1 MTSGAGNAAP
11 RQTGL
16 ARRLTRALPPV
27 LPTLGGAVGWG
38 AVAGLCALGGLM
50 LGGWQ
55 TPAKIRSVFLL
66 FGLGGFVAF
75 PFGIYLARLLAQ
87 WRSSGETAFA
97 AAFVSFALATI
108 AATAAL
114 YGLQYREYYAQWHE
128 EAFSRIWF
136 LQFVHTLAAAAY
148 QFAVLGVRLY
158 FPVGFVALLAA
169 SLWFARRAR

>member
-1 MTSGAGNAAP
+1 MIIGSGRAEGSES
-11 RQTGL
+11 RL
-16 ARRLTRALPPV
+16 ARALPPL
-27 LPTLGGAVGWG
+27 LPTLGYALAWG
-38 AVAGLCALGGLM
+38 VVTGICALTSLM
-50 LGGWQ
+50 LDDWQ
-55 TPAKIRSVFLL
+55 TPGKIRWVVVL
-66 FGLGGFVAF
+66 FALGGFVAF
-75 PFGIYLARLLAQ
+75 PFGLYLARLLAQ
-87 WRSSGETAFA
+87 LRGSGEAAFA

-114 YGLQYREYYAQWHE
+114 YGLQYREYYAQWHQ

-169 SLWFARRAR
+169 SLAFARRHS